1 MKKTTT
7 RTKTVKTKKKGFW
20 KIYFKEL
27 KKNLKAYFL
36 ENKIECLLS
45 GFSLILWVLGL
56 KKKHENKKKVKFYD
70 ELRDGKTYYDANDNA
85 MVVTLNKDHSFT
97 TKPVKEGEWIDL

>member
-1 MKKTTT
+1 MKKTVI
-7 RTKTVKTKKKGFW
+7 KVKSAKTKKKGFW
-20 KIYFKEL
+20 KVYFKEL

-45 GFSLILWVLGL
+45 GFSLILWILGL

-70 ELRDGKTYYDANDNA
+70 SLRDGRTYINENDEEII
-85 MVVTLNKDHSFT
+85 VTLNKDHSLT
-97 TKPVKEGEWIDL
+97 AKYPKK

>member
-7 RTKTVKTKKKGFW
+7 KVKTVKTKKKGFW
-20 KIYFKEL
+20 KIYFREL

-45 GFSLILWVLGL
+45 GFSLILWILGL

-70 ELRDGKTYYDANDNA
+70 ELSDGRTYINEYDEEII
-85 MVVTLNKDHSFT
+85 VTLNKDHSLT
-97 TKPVKEGEWIDL
+97 AKYPKK

>member
-7 RTKTVKTKKKGFW
+7 RVKTVKTKKKGFW
-20 KIYFKEL
+20 KVYFREL

-45 GFSLILWVLGL
+45 GFSLILWILGL

-70 ELRDGKTYYDANDNA
+70 ELSNGRIYCDSNGNVMD
-85 MVVTLNKDHSFT
+85 VTLNKDYSLSIT
-97 TKPVKEGEWIDL
+97 PMKKEK